1 MAKPPEVPD
10 SNELVRDTILRS
22 MLQNISDYHKR
33 EPSVKVDVLKES
45 VLQKVI
51 DAPDPTKPDV
61 NFDPE
66 VQLRGFLRAFAETA
80 AFSTKIKLL
89 DDVTQTQIRAFLD
102 DREWKKTV
110 EGGFRLPGYNP
121 AVSQALTTST
131 SLTSC
136 PTRVINSVMGCLA
149 GVLRSIALLLLKCKM
164 GFATE
169 MLAKEDATEY
179 AGGPNIAEN
188 EDKANQKTIEVSP

>member
-1 MAKPPEVPD
+1 MAKPPEVPG

-22 MLQNISDYHKR
+22 MLQDISDYHKR

-51 DAPDPTKPDV
+51 DAPDPNKPDV

-102 DREWKKTV
+102 NKDWKKTV

-121 AVSQALTTST
+121 AVSQALTPTSP
-131 SLTSC
+131 TSC
-136 PTRVINSVMGCLA
+136 PTRVINSVMGCLS
-149 GVLRSIALLLLKCKM
+149 GILKPIALLLLKCKM

-169 MLAKEDATEY
+169 ILAKEEATKY
-179 AGGPNIAEN
+179 AGGPNITEN
-188 EDKANQKTIEVSP
+188 EDKANQKTIEVVP

>member
-1 MAKPPEVPD
+1 MAKPPEVPH
-10 SNELVRDTILRS
+10 SNKLVRDTILRS

-51 DAPDPTKPDV
+51 DAPDPNKPGV

-102 DREWKKTV
+102 NKDWKKTV
-110 EGGFRLPGYNP
+110 EGGFRLPEYNP
-121 AVSQALTTST
+121 R
-131 SLTSC
+131 C
-136 PTRVINSVMGCLA
+136 
-149 GVLRSIALLLLKCKM
+149 IASAYYL
-164 GFATE
+164 
-169 MLAKEDATEY
+169 
-179 AGGPNIAEN
+179 
-188 EDKANQKTIEVSP
+188 DKPD